1 MATQQND
8 RRVHDALLSALSGI
22 KAKSFATRGTLSKK
36 DSNIELGFT
45 VEGVGEI
52 KLPLEPDDAAWDKLK
67 DKSQSKTD
75 AAWVV
80 DATKVSFAKQPLW
93 DAWLGRIVSTTKRNF
108 GIADGDEVVAEPYKL
123 LIYEKDS
130 VLETN
135 QQYVLK

>member
-67 DKSQSKTD
+67 QNQ
-75 AAWVV
+75 WP
-80 DATKVSFAKQPLW
+80 KQ
-93 DAWLGRIVSTTKRNF
+93 DRCGM
-108 GIADGDEVVAEPYKL
+108 GC
-123 LIYEKDS
+123 
-130 VLETN
+130 
-135 QQYVLK
+135 